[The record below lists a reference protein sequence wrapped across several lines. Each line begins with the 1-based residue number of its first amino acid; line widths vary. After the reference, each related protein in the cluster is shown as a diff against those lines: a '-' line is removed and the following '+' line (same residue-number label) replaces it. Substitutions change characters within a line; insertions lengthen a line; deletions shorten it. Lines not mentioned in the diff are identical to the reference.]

1 MAQMADHR
9 QALPDGKWLDVNGVR
24 TRYYDQGSGEAVVLI
39 YGGNFGTSDSASSA
53 YTWSPNLNALAKD
66 FRVVCF
72 DKLGQGFTD
81 NPPDDDYTMRAVV
94 RHAREFIGA
103 LKLPPVHLVGHS
115 RGGYAAMRMALEDHD
130 LVKSITIVNSG
141 TLSPGVGTNEVV
153 LSRPPFPRG
162 TRECVRWVYENYSF
176 APAVVTEEWVDA
188 VMETLALPKYQA
200 SIRKMEGEKLAT
212 KLFLPELARQKRDT
226 LQWIAEG
233 RLQRPVQVVWGFND
247 RTAVIERGIELFEL
261 IAAHER
267 RAQFHVINQSGHFP
281 FREHPDRFNRL
292 LAGFVAANR

>member
-1 MAQMADHR
+1 MLDQAQG
-9 QALPDGKWLDVNGVR
+9 LPAGEWIDVSGTR
-24 TRYYDQGSGEAVVLI
+24 TKYYDRGSGETIVFI

-53 YTWSPNLNALAKD
+53 YTWSLNFAPLARR

-81 NPPDDDYTMRAVV
+81 NPPNDDYTMRAVV
-94 RHAREFIGA
+94 RHARDFIRA
-103 LKLPPVHLVGHS
+103 LNGPPVHLVGHS
-115 RGGYAAMRMALEDHD
+115 RGGYAAVRVALEEHD
-130 LVKSITIVNSG
+130 LVKSVTIVNSG

-162 TRECVRWVYENYSF
+162 SRECVRWVYANYSF
-176 APAVVTEEWVDA
+176 SPAIVTEEWVDV
-188 VMETLALPKYQA
+188 VMETLALPKYQE
-200 SIRKMEGEKLAT
+200 SVRKMEGEKLAT
-212 KLFLPELARQKRDT
+212 KLFLPELARQKRET
-226 LQWIAEG
+226 LQWLAEG

-247 RTAVIERGIELFEL
+247 RTAVIERGVEMFQL

-281 FREHPDRFNRL
+281 FREHPDRFNHL
-292 LAGFVAANR
+292 LAGFVAANA